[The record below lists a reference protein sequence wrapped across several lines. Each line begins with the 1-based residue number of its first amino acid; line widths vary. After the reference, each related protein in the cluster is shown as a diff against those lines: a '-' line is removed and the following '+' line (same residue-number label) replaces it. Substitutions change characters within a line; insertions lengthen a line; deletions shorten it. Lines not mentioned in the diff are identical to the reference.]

1 MRSAAGIYF
10 VQLLSFIIRPTRRTR
25 AVLRS
30 PLIERKE
37 DIAAN
42 EWEVYHTDSRGP
54 ADCS

>member
-10 VQLLSFIIRPTRRTR
+10 VQLLSFIIRPTLRTR

-54 ADCS
+54 MDCS